1 MYKTAV
7 DINTWLYLWK
17 PIIVL
22 YQQTNELSRDVKKYH
37 HYYIFQIFVGGTN
50 LYTYPS
56 ICFSL
61 QFCWW
66 WRNGVEQFQK
76 LIFFPSCHNI
86 IILCKYS
93 AISIVYI
100 LPLRIHGL
108 KNIHRIF
115 LWATSRTWCD
125 IPLHHISISSHSYM
139 RAIVAYLVFR
149 NLCWWRW

>member
-1 MYKTAV
+1 MKTNNCFIPANQW
-7 DINTWLYLWK
+7 IKQRCEEIPPLLH
-17 PIIVL
+17 
-22 YQQTNELSRDVKKYH
+22 LSN
-37 HYYIFQIFVGGTN
+37 FFGGTN

-149 NLCWWRW
+149 NLCRWRW